1 MNRLYL
7 VVMAAGMGSRYGGLK
22 QVDPLDEAGHS
33 MVDFSI
39 YDAAMAGFT
48 DVVFVIRREHES
60 LFREMF
66 DARLVDPTLEHYPFR
81 MMALCLCL
89 STTSLTLYRRRYL
102 VLAQALWF
110 WVELFGGIALFY
122 RGFDIAWMRIL
133 AILGMTFCST
143 FLSRIS
149 KEMEFCLM
157 VFWIAV
163 WVFF

>member
-1 MNRLYL
+1 MIPL
-7 VVMAAGMGSRYGGLK
+7 VNALACLIALGCASFLWKKGSSPYRNGALLAGSLLLFSVFTYFGG
-22 QVDPLDEAGHS
+22 
-33 MVDFSI
+33 
-39 YDAAMAGFT
+39 
-48 DVVFVIRREHES
+48 
-60 LFREMF
+60 EMF
-66 DARLVDPTLEHYPFR
+66 DARVADPMLEHYPFR

-143 FLSRIS
+143 FLSKIS